1 MSALSR
7 RAFAQLLGAGA
18 AAAAMPFPILA
29 AAPPAAGG
37 NVRLSAN
44 ENPYGPSPK
53 ALAAMRDAFALAWR
67 YPDEAQ
73 DALMDD
79 LARTHNVS
87 PEQILLGNGSSEIL
101 KIAVLAFLDHAHKL
115 VLASPTFEA
124 VAIYTRALGA
134 EAVAIPLDAH
144 HAHDLGRMAAVG
156 AAGLIY
162 ICNPNNPTGT
172 ITPHD
177 ALASFLDSV
186 PPSTIVLVDE
196 AYHHYADGP
205 DYASV
210 IPLVKTHPNLVVAR
224 TFSKIYGM
232 AGLRC
237 GYAVAQHATIE
248 RMAAQQPWDSINAM
262 ALAAARASVGDSEH
276 VREGAA
282 RNKATRTMVVEA
294 LAKMGYATLPSQTN
308 FIMTGLRRDVRPVIA
323 ALRDRGVHVG
333 RLFPAMPQHLRV
345 TIGKRE
351 EMERFLAAFRQL

>member
-18 AAAAMPFPILA
+18 AAAALPFPLLA
-29 AAPPAAGG
+29 AAPAEGG
-37 NVRLSAN
+37 EVRLSAN
-44 ENPYGPSPK
+44 ENPYGPTPK
-53 ALAAMRDAFALAWR
+53 ALAAMREAFALTWR

-73 DALMDD
+73 DALLDD
-79 LARTHNVS
+79 LAQLHGVS
-87 PEQILLGNGSSEIL
+87 PGQVHLGNGSSEIL
-101 KIAVLAFLDHAHKL
+101 KIAVLAFLDRAHKL

-134 EAVAIPLDAH
+134 EAVSIPLDAN
-144 HAHDLGRMAAVG
+144 HAHDLARMGAVAG
-156 AAGLIY
+156 AGLIY

-172 ITPHD
+172 ITPRA
-177 ALASFLDSV
+177 ALATFLAAV
-186 PPSTIVLVDE
+186 PTSTVVLVDE
-196 AYHHYADGP
+196 AYHHYADAA

-210 IPLVKTHPNLVVAR
+210 IPLVKMHPNLVVAR

-237 GYAVAQHATIE
+237 GYAVTQHATIA

-262 ALAAARASVGDSEH
+262 ALAAARASAGDAEH
-276 VREGAA
+276 VRAGAA
-282 RNKATRTMVVEA
+282 RNKSTRTMVTDA
-294 LAKMGYATLPSQTN
+294 LAKMGYRTLPSQTN
-308 FIMTGLRRDVRPVIA
+308 FIMTDLRRDVRPVIT
-323 ALRDRGVHVG
+323 ALRERGVHVG

-345 TIGKRE
+345 TIGKPE